1 MKKKFTNIDQR
12 KMGLCDWMKQQYQTQ
27 HDINDQKKT
36 NQIVKWGTFFKEHF
50 QFLSKLGYYNAC
62 FF

>member
-1 MKKKFTNIDQR
+1 
-12 KMGLCDWMKQQYQTQ
+12 MKQQYQTQ

-50 QFLSKLGYYNAC
+50 QFLSKLGYYNARI
-62 FF
+62 F